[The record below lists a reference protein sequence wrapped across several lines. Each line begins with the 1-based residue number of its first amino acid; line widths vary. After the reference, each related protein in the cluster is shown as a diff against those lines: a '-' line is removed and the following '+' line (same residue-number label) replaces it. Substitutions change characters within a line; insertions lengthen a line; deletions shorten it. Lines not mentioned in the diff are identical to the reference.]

1 MKSKMNAEPDMA
13 QQNSSSPSLAAES
26 EAESPGVPSM
36 NCIRILLVDDHEDT
50 CAALEK
56 LLVRRGHRIVTAH
69 NVESALEAARRDS
82 FDLLISDA
90 GLPDGTGADLMTRLR
105 AVQPVPGV
113 AISGFGMNGDVQ
125 KSLAAGFSTHL
136 IKPITFEQLEEA
148 IARTINGAAGGS

>member
-1 MKSKMNAEPDMA
+1 
-13 QQNSSSPSLAAES
+13 
-26 EAESPGVPSM
+26 
-36 NCIRILLVDDHEDT
+36 
-50 CAALEK
+50 
-56 LLVRRGHRIVTAH
+56 
-69 NVESALEAARRDS
+69 VESALEAARRDS

-90 GLPDGTGADLMTRLR
+90 GLPDGTGAELITRLR
-105 AVQPVPGV
+105 ELQPVPGV